1 MREIL
6 FRGKAEN
13 IGMWVYGWLLKDR
26 SGHIMIQDAESFEWY
41 TDVDP
46 ATVGQ
51 YTGLQDMNGN
61 KIFEGDI
68 LQYTDCSEFV
78 FSTVYGKFLNDD
90 EDPIWRENV
99 GFYCDWIKFSS
110 CIEPNCGLV
119 FCANKSKI
127 IGNIHDNSELLKVK

>member
-26 SGHIMIQDAESFEWY
+26 SGHIMIQDAENFEWY

-51 YTGLQDMNGN
+51 YAGLQDKNGN
-61 KIFEGDI
+61 KVFEGDI
-68 LQYTDCSEFV
+68 LELYDQFVKYRGVVEFRHSA
-78 FSTVYGKFLNDD
+78 FIIKCGNRMTTLYEIERQNHFNSGLWNLN
-90 EDPIWRENV
+90 V
-99 GFYCDWIKFSS
+99 
-110 CIEPNCGLV
+110 
-119 FCANKSKI
+119 
-127 IGNIHDNSELLKVK
+127 IGNIYDNLELLDVK